1 MEPKYRHLEFLIAD
15 IKQLYRIPILHI
27 TSADVITYY
36 VISRRPDLLPD
47 RVVRAA
53 AVGRARHEARSFNV
67 AEGGVAAVL
76 EEYLVERGV
85 ADLMESF

>member
-1 MEPKYRHLEFLIAD
+1 
-15 IKQLYRIPILHI
+15 
-27 TSADVITYY
+27 
-36 VISRRPDLLPD
+36 
-47 RVVRAA
+47 VVRAA